1 MLENPAGIF
10 YDLGFTGETR
20 FSSCKMKPRLLVKGE
35 TDCLADKNGL
45 LAMFDRP
52 REGALEAIGGTG
64 DTLTGIVT
72 ALINS
77 GLGIEL
83 AAIKAAEVNRL
94 AGALAK
100 PTPATPVYE
109 IIEQIPLALAR
120 VFEGG
125 KTN

>member
-35 TDCLADKNGL
+35 TDYLADKNGL

-83 AAIKAAEVNRL
+83 AAIKAAEVKGER
-94 AGALAK
+94 GS
-100 PTPATPVYE
+100 
-109 IIEQIPLALAR
+109 
-120 VFEGG
+120 GG
-125 KTN
+125 KEIVKRASFSKVDPIPVTVPVLPAGGKP